1 MTEAQAWLLLT
12 LGAVSAV
19 VSAAIAVWS
28 IRNARYA
35 AVWRAT
41 LDFIHDYN
49 NDVRVDRGI
58 AVARA
63 SHENIP
69 LQKGGKR
76 DDFLFLM
83 NRLEILAIGLDRR
96 IYDRRIVNDY
106 FGRDLKE
113 IYSLAEPLITHV
125 RQAERDAEAFA
136 KFEEIVRGIAETSPE
151 EKSP

>member
-1 MTEAQAWLLLT
+1 MTVAQAWLLLT
-12 LGAVSAV
+12 LGAVSAL

-35 AVWRAT
+35 AVWRTT

-76 DDFLFLM
+76 DDFLFLV
-83 NRLEILAIGLDRR
+83 NKLEILSIGLDRR
-96 IYDRRIVNDY
+96 IYPRFIPMYPNISHNY
-106 FGRDLKE
+106 TL
-113 IYSLAEPLITHV
+113 T
-125 RQAERDAEAFA
+125 
-136 KFEEIVRGIAETSPE
+136 
-151 EKSP
+151 